1 MKLALALILA
11 ATPVLAQEA
20 PATPEAEAEENGF
33 SLMEEGAKLL
43 FRGFMTEAEPAI
55 AEMSQAL
62 EQMAPVL
69 EGLGEEIGPKIT
81 ELFALVDDFTNYDM
95 PVVLPNGDILIR
107 RNAPLSPKTAPE
119 TGPETAPEAA
129 PESQPDPQ
137 AEPQPGPNGEI
148 EL

>member
-11 ATPVLAQEA
+11 TTPAFAQEA
-20 PATPEAEAEENGF
+20 PPTPEAEEDGF

-107 RNAPLSPKTAPE
+107 RNAPLDPGISPEP
-119 TGPETAPEAA
+119 APEAPPKA
-129 PESQPDPQ
+129 EPDPQ
-137 AEPQPGPNGEI
+137 ADPAPGPNGEI

>member
-1 MKLALALILA
+1 MKLALAFILA

-119 TGPETAPEAA
+119 AAPETAPEAA

>member
-1 MKLALALILA
+1 MKLAFALILA

-62 EQMAPVL
+62 EEMAPVL

-107 RNAPLSPKTAPE
+107 RNTPLTPGITPE
-119 TGPETAPEAA
+119 PAPEAPPQA
-129 PESQPDPQ
+129 QPDPQ
-137 AEPQPGPNGEI
+137 ADPAPGPNGEI

>member
-1 MKLALALILA
+1 MKLAFALILA

-62 EQMAPVL
+62 EEMAPVL
-69 EGLGEEIGPKIT
+69 EGLGDEIGPKIT

-107 RNAPLSPKTAPE
+107 RNAPLTPGITPNA
-119 TGPETAPEAA
+119 APEAPPQA
-129 PESQPDPQ
+129 QPDPQ
-137 AEPQPGPNGEI
+137 ADPAPGPNGEI